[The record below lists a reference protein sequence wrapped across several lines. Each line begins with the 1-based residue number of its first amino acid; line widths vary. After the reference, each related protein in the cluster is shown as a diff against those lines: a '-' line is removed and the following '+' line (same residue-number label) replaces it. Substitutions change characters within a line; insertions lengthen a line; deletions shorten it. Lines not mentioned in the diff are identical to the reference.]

1 MKVTEAE
8 RKPRSKVARELGI
21 AAQHLRH
28 YQRADLARQVD
39 KVADGIYTGQITDRP
54 LQISDRRCWM
64 RPELYLAAVI
74 AS

>member
-8 RKPRSKVARELGI
+8 RKRRSKVARELAI

-28 YQRADLARQVD
+28 YQRADLARGRRGGRRHLHRSD
-39 KVADGIYTGQITDRP
+39 HRTPAA
-54 LQISDRRCWM
+54 ISDRLCWM

>member
-8 RKPRSKVARELGI
+8 RKRRSKVARELGI

-28 YQRADLARQVD
+28 YQRADLASQVD

-54 LQISDRRCWM
+54 LQ
-64 RPELYLAAVI
+64 
-74 AS
+74 